1 MFVNSPGYHML
12 GKCQSLS
19 RAILVVVVVVFYSCL
34 LLLLSLFKFR
44 YTKEKQRKQ
53 DTNKTK
59 KKPTALTG
67 KIVKDITNVHL
78 HILLHDNHLH

>member
-19 RAILVVVVVVFYSCL
+19 SAILVVVVVVFYSCL
-34 LLLLSLFKFR
+34 LLLFKFR